1 MRSVNVN
8 RLFTASLWL
17 TQYMLM
23 YGAFQEGTMK
33 PTNINF
39 EESTRRDLKKIAK
52 KLTKETGVKVTSAA
66 LVRLAVQEW
75 LRGRV

>member
-1 MRSVNVN
+1 MCSINVN
-8 RLFTASLWL
+8 SLFAASLWL
-17 TQYMLM
+17 TQYMHM
-23 YGAFQEGTMK
+23 YGAFQEGTMI

-39 EESTRRDLKKIAK
+39 EQSTRRDLKKIAK
-52 KLTKETGVKVTSAA
+52 KLTRETGVKVTSAA